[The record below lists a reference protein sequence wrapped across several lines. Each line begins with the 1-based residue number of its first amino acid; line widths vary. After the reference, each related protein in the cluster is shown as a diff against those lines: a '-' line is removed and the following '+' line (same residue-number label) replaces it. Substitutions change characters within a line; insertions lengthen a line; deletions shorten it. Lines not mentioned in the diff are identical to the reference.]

1 VVISTQH
8 DEKVSNKD
16 LHDAVMDHVIRPI
29 VPAAMLDRNTK
40 YHINPT
46 GRFVIGGRWAMP
58 V

>member
-16 LHDAVMDHVIRPI
+16 LHDAVMDHVDSAHRSCRD
-29 VPAAMLDRNTK
+29 AGSQHE